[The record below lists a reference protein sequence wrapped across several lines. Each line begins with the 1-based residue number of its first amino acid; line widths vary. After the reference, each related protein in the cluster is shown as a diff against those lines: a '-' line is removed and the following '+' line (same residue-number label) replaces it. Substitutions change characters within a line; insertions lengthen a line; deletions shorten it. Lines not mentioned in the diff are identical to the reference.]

1 MQYKKYSYDKFNL
14 NVIKTD
20 KFKTVEAVIQFRR
33 KVIKNDITK
42 RRLLSLILCE
52 SSKKYPI
59 KRLLEMETEELYSLD
74 IWNDAR
80 ILGNYDVIEFHVS
93 FLNEKYTEI
102 GMNEKSL
109 LFLLQLLL
117 NPNIKD
123 DEFDDW
129 SFELSKKI
137 VRDNIKTFPDYP
149 DSYSIKRMYETFSKT
164 HPISYRNIGYIKDL
178 NKINSK
184 NLYEYYLDVMKNDI
198 VDISIIGDID
208 IKKTVDFFKNNFS
221 RIGSNR
227 LSESYY
233 NKLMC
238 KKEIELKEKAQIS
251 QSQLVIGATIDIN
264 DEFTR
269 NYVLNVYSYI
279 LGGGADSLLFKT
291 VREKNSLCYSIY
303 STYNSYADALIIK
316 SGIDTTKYDKAI
328 SLIKECLEKMKK
340 GSFDDE
346 EIEKAKIVF
355 KSSCLKCLDSP
366 DSIMYNYISHNNMGF
381 DLLKDRMKKIDLVT
395 KEMVID
401 LAKKIEVKII
411 YMLESENENRV

>member
-1 MQYKKYSYDKFNL
+1 MQYKKFSYDKFNL
-14 NVIKTD
+14 NIIKTD
-20 KFKTVEAVIQFRR
+20 KFKTVEVVIQFRR

-42 RRLLSLILCE
+42 RRLLSLILTE
-52 SSKKYPI
+52 SSKKYPT

-74 IWNDAR
+74 LWTDAS
-80 ILGNYDVIEFHVS
+80 ILGNYDVIEFHIS

-117 NPNIKD
+117 SPNIKN

-137 VRDNIKTFPDYP
+137 IRDDIKTFADYP
-149 DSYSIKRMYETFSKT
+149 QSYSTKRMYETFSKV
-164 HPISYRNIGYIKDL
+164 HPVSFRNSGYIKDL
-178 NKINSK
+178 NKINNK

-198 VDISIIGDID
+198 IDISIIGDID
-208 IKKTVDFFKNNFS
+208 TKKTAHFFEDNFS
-221 RIGSNR
+221 RTGVNKP
-227 LSESYY
+227 SEPFY
-233 NKLMC
+233 NKLVC
-238 KKEIELKEKAQIS
+238 KRKTELKEKAQIA
-251 QSQLVIGATIDIN
+251 QSQLVIGATVDID
-264 DEFTR
+264 DHFTR
-269 NYVLNVYSYI
+269 YYVLNVYSYI

-303 STYNSYADALIIK
+303 SATNSFADTLIIK
-316 SGIDTTKYDKAI
+316 SGIDSSKYDKAV
-328 SLIKECLEKMKK
+328 SLIKECLEKMKI
-340 GSFDDE
+340 GEFDDE

-366 DSIMYNYISHNNMGF
+366 SSIMYNYISHNNMGF
-381 DLLKDRMKKIDLVT
+381 DLLNDRIKKIDLVT
-395 KEMVID
+395 KEMVTN
-401 LAKKIEVKII
+401 LAKKIDVKII